1 MKTIYKKFI
10 IILTITIIV
19 TFISLW
25 ILVSGGYDK
34 QNKLILF
41 IKQIIPTKIAR
52 NIRDVMFIIPDL
64 KEQNR
69 VLNIQVQK
77 YEQGLNG
84 NKFKEISI

>member
-1 MKTIYKKFI
+1 M
-10 IILTITIIV
+10 
-19 TFISLW
+19 
-25 ILVSGGYDK
+25 SGGYDK

-52 NIRDVMFIIPDL
+52 NIRDVVFIIPDL

-84 NKFKEISI
+84 NKFKEINVVSKKNKENFY

>member
-64 KEQNR
+64 KEQNI
-69 VLNIQVQK
+69 VLNIK
-77 YEQGLNG
+77 L
-84 NKFKEISI
+84 